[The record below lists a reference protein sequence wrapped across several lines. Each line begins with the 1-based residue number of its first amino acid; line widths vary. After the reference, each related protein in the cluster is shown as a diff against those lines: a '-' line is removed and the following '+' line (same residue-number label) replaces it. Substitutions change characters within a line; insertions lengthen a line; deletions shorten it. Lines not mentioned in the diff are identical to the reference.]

1 MARIWIAQK
10 TQKPD
15 FMDRIIEKKKWT
27 TKKILQY
34 AAISLF
40 VIFLAYIFLL
50 RDRSSRLTV
59 DQTQLTSDKV
69 VLDNFR
75 EFIPVDGIVL
85 PRTTIY
91 IDAVLGGTV
100 ETKFIEDGAS
110 VKEGDMI
117 LKLSNANMQLS
128 YMDQETRMYDAINN
142 LQNSRIALEQNKF
155 IRQREITNLQYE
167 IDQVT
172 AEFERAK
179 KLYNDGV
186 YTLKEFEDAK
196 RDFDFSSKQL
206 IISLELQRLDS
217 ISAEEQKRQ
226 IAASVERMKANL
238 TLLQSNMEK
247 LLVRAPADGVLSSF
261 NVEIGE
267 TRGAGERLGQIDL
280 LDGYKMRAN
289 IDERYVSRVVQ
300 GQEAE
305 LDFSGKTYQLYVY
318 KIYTGVTGGAFQVDM
333 LFKDEVPDNIKRG
346 QTIQMRLQFS
356 TPTEALI
363 LKRGGF
369 FQQTGGNWVYVID
382 PSGDYAVKRNIR
394 LGRQNTKFY
403 EVLEGLEEGEVMI
416 VSSYEAFGNKDKLIL
431 K

>member
-1 MARIWIAQK
+1 
-10 TQKPD
+10 
-15 FMDRIIEKKKWT
+15 MDRIIEKKKWT

-34 AAISLF
+34 AAIAVFVFFILYLF
-40 VIFLAYIFLL
+40 LFL
-50 RDRSSRLTV
+50 DRSSRLNV
-59 DQTQLTSDKV
+59 EKDQVTISRVTLDK
-69 VLDNFR
+69 FQ
-75 EFIPVDGIVL
+75 EFIPVDGIVQ

-100 ETKFIEDGAS
+100 EKKFVEDGAQ
-110 VKEGDMI
+110 VKQGDEI
-117 LKLSNANMQLS
+117 LQLSNANMQLS

-155 IRQREITNLQYE
+155 QRQKEITDLDYK
-167 IDQVT
+167 IDQAT
-172 AEFERAK
+172 IDFERTK
-179 KLYNDGV
+179 KLYDDGV

-196 RDFDFSSKQL
+196 RNYDYSIKQL
-206 IISLELQRLDS
+206 SISLNLQRLDS

-226 IAASVERMKANL
+226 IAASVERMKTNL
-238 TLLQSNMEK
+238 TLLRSNMEK
-247 LLVRAPADGVLSSF
+247 LLVRAPADGELSSF

-267 TRGAGERLGQIDL
+267 TKSAGERLGQIDIM
-280 LDGYKMRAN
+280 DGYKMRAN

-305 LDFSGKTYQLYVY
+305 LDFGGKTYQLYVN

-369 FQQTGGNWVYVID
+369 FQQTGGNWVYVVD
-382 PSGDYAVKRNIR
+382 PSGDYAVKRNIK
-394 LGRQNTKFY
+394 LGRQNTRYY
-403 EVLEGLEEGEVMI
+403 EVLEGLEAGEDVI
-416 VSSYEAFGNKDKLIL
+416 ISSYDNFGNKDKLIL

>member
-1 MARIWIAQK
+1 
-10 TQKPD
+10 
-15 FMDRIIEKKKWT
+15 MDRIIEKKKWT

-34 AAISLF
+34 AAIAVFVFFILYLF
-40 VIFLAYIFLL
+40 LFL
-50 RDRSSRLTV
+50 DRSSRLNV
-59 DQTQLTSDKV
+59 QKDQVTIARVTLDK
-69 VLDNFR
+69 FQ
-75 EFIPVDGIVL
+75 EFIPVDGVVQ
-85 PRTTIY
+85 PKTTIY

-100 ETKFIEDGAS
+100 EKKFVEDGAE
-110 VKEGDMI
+110 VKKGDEI
-117 LKLSNANMQLS
+117 LQLSNANMQLS

-142 LQNSRIALEQNKF
+142 LQNSRISLEQNKF
-155 IRQREITNLQYE
+155 LRQKEITNLQYQ
-167 IDQVT
+167 IDQAT
-172 AEFERAK
+172 LEYERAK

-196 RDFDFSSKQL
+196 RDFEFSTKQL
-206 IISLELQRLDS
+206 SISLDLQRLDS

-226 IAASVERMKANL
+226 IAASVERMKTNL
-238 TLLQSNMEK
+238 TLLRSNMEK
-247 LLVRAPADGVLSSF
+247 LLVRAPADGELSSF

-267 TRGAGERLGQIDL
+267 TKSEGERLGQIDIM
-280 LDGYKMRAN
+280 DGYKMRAN

-305 LDFSGKTYQLYVY
+305 LDFGGKTYQLYVN

-333 LFKDEVPDNIKRG
+333 LFKNEVPDNIKRG

-369 FQQTGGNWVYVID
+369 FQQTGGNWVYVVD
-382 PSGDYAVKRNIR
+382 PSGDLAVKRNIK
-394 LGRQNTKFY
+394 LGRQNTRYY
-403 EVLEGLEEGEVMI
+403 EVLEGLEAGEDVI
-416 VSSYEAFGNKDKLIL
+416 ISSYDNFGNKDKLIL

>member
-1 MARIWIAQK
+1 MPP

-15 FMDRIIEKKKWT
+15 YMDRIIEKKKWT
-27 TKKILQY
+27 VKKILQY
-34 AAISLF
+34 TAILVF
-40 VIFLAYIFLL
+40 AIFLIYIFLL
-50 RDRSSRLTV
+50 RDRSSRLTI
-59 DQTQLTSDKV
+59 DKTQITTDKV
-69 VLDNFR
+69 ALSNFQ

-85 PRTTIY
+85 PKTTIY

-100 ETKFIEDGAS
+100 ETKYVEDGAE

-142 LQNSRIALEQNKF
+142 LQNSRIALEQNKY
-155 IRQREITNLQYE
+155 IRQREITNLLYQ

-172 AEFERAK
+172 TEFERAK
-179 KLYNDGV
+179 KLYNEGV
-186 YTLKEFEDAK
+186 YTLKEYEDAK

-206 IISLELQRLDS
+206 NISLELQRLDS
-217 ISAEEQKRQ
+217 ISAEDQKRQ
-226 IAASVERMKANL
+226 IAASVDRMKTNL
-238 TLLQSNMEK
+238 SLLQSNMER
-247 LLVRAPADGVLSSF
+247 LLVLAPADGVLSSF

-267 TRGAGERLGQIDL
+267 TRSAGERLGQIDIM
-280 LDGYKMRAN
+280 DGYKMRAN
-289 IDERYVSRVVQ
+289 IDERYVSRVVP

-305 LDFSGKTYQLYVY
+305 LDFGGKTYQLYVY

-333 LFKDEVPDNIKRG
+333 MFRDEVPGNIKRG

-369 FQQTGGNWVYVID
+369 FQQTGGNWVYVVD
-382 PSGDYAVKRNIR
+382 PSGKYAVKRNIK
-394 LGRQNTKFY
+394 LGRQNTRFY
-403 EVLEGLEEGEVMI
+403 EVLEGLEAGEEVI
-416 VSSYEAFGNKDKLIL
+416 VSSYDSFGEKDKLVM

>member
-1 MARIWIAQK
+1 
-10 TQKPD
+10 
-15 FMDRIIEKKKWT
+15 MDRIIEKKKWT
-27 TKKILQY
+27 PKKILQY
-34 AAISLF
+34 TTLAVF
-40 VIFLAYIFLL
+40 VFFLLYILLL
-50 RDRSSRLTV
+50 RDRSSRINIDRNQVTFA
-59 DQTQLTSDKV
+59 KV
-69 VLDNFR
+69 ALDNFQ
-75 EFIPVDGIVL
+75 EFIPVDGVVL

-100 ETKFIEDGAS
+100 ETKYVEDGAE
-110 VKEGDMI
+110 VRKDDLI

-155 IRQREITNLQYE
+155 LRQKEITNLLYQ
-167 IDQVT
+167 IDEVRT
-172 AEFERAK
+172 EFDRAQ

-186 YTLKEFEDAK
+186 YTLKEYQDAK
-196 RDFDFSSKQL
+196 RDYDFSSKQL
-206 IISLELQRLDS
+206 LISLELQRLDS
-217 ISAEEQKRQ
+217 VAAEEQKRQ
-226 IAASVERMKANL
+226 ISASVERMKTNL

-247 LLVRAPADGVLSSF
+247 LLVRAPADGVLSAF

-267 TRGAGERLGQIDL
+267 TRSAGERLGQIDIM
-280 LDGYKMRAN
+280 DGYKMRAN
-289 IDERYVSRVVQ
+289 IDERYVSRVVP

-305 LDFSGKTYQLYVY
+305 LDFGGKTYQLYVH

-333 LFKDEVPDNIKRG
+333 LFKDEVPENIKRG

-356 TPTEALI
+356 TPAEALI

-369 FQQTGGNWVYVID
+369 FQQTGGNWVYVVD

-394 LGRQNTKFY
+394 LGRQNTRFY
-403 EVLEGLEEGEVMI
+403 EVLDGLESGEEVI
-416 VSSYEAFGNKDKLIL
+416 ISSYENFGNKDKVVL

>member
-1 MARIWIAQK
+1 
-10 TQKPD
+10 
-15 FMDRIIEKKKWT
+15 MDRIIEKKKWT

-34 AAISLF
+34 AAIAVFVFFILYLF
-40 VIFLAYIFLL
+40 LFL
-50 RDRSSRLTV
+50 DRSSRLNV
-59 DQTQLTSDKV
+59 EKDQVTIARVTLDK
-69 VLDNFR
+69 FQ
-75 EFIPVDGIVL
+75 EFIPVDGVVQ
-85 PRTTIY
+85 PKTTIY

-100 ETKFIEDGAS
+100 EKKFVEDGAE
-110 VKEGDMI
+110 VKRGDEI
-117 LKLSNANMQLS
+117 LQLSNANMQLS

-142 LQNSRIALEQNKF
+142 LQNSRISLEQNKF
-155 IRQREITNLQYE
+155 LRQKEITDLQYQ
-167 IDQVT
+167 IDQAT
-172 AEFERAK
+172 LEYQRAK
-179 KLYNDGV
+179 KLFDDGV

-196 RDFDFSSKQL
+196 RDFEFSTKQL
-206 IISLELQRLDS
+206 SISLDLQRLDS

-238 TLLQSNMEK
+238 TLLRSNMEK
-247 LLVRAPADGVLSSF
+247 LLVRAPADGELSSF

-267 TRGAGERLGQIDL
+267 TKSEGERLGQIDIM
-280 LDGYKMRAN
+280 DGYKMRAN

-305 LDFSGKTYQLYVY
+305 LDFSGKTYQLYVN

-333 LFKDEVPDNIKRG
+333 LFKNEVPDNIKRG

-369 FQQTGGNWVYVID
+369 FQQTGGNWVYVVD
-382 PSGDYAVKRNIR
+382 PSGDFAVKRNIK
-394 LGRQNTKFY
+394 LGRQNTRYY
-403 EVLEGLEEGEVMI
+403 EVLGGLEAGEDVI
-416 VSSYEAFGNKDKLIL
+416 ISSYDNFGNKDKLIL

>member
-1 MARIWIAQK
+1 
-10 TQKPD
+10 
-15 FMDRIIEKKKWT
+15 MDRIIEKKKWT

-34 AAISLF
+34 TAIAVF
-40 VIFLAYIFLL
+40 VFFLLYIFLL
-50 RDRSSRLTV
+50 RDRSSRINIERS
-59 DQTQLTSDKV
+59 QLTFAKV
-69 VLDNFR
+69 TLDNFQ
-75 EFIPVDGIVL
+75 EFIPVDGVVL

-100 ETKFIEDGAS
+100 ETKYVEDGAE
-110 VKEGDMI
+110 VKKDDTI

-155 IRQREITNLQYE
+155 LRQKEITNLMYQ
-167 IDQVT
+167 IDEVKT
-172 AEFERAK
+172 EFDRAQ
-179 KLYNDGV
+179 KLYDDGV
-186 YTLKEFEDAK
+186 YTLKEYQDAR
-196 RDFDFSSKQL
+196 RDFEFSSKQL
-206 IISLELQRLDS
+206 LISLELQRLDS

-226 IAASVERMKANL
+226 IAASVERMRANL
-238 TLLQSNMEK
+238 TLLKSNMEK

-267 TRGAGERLGQIDL
+267 TRSAGERLGQIDIM
-280 LDGYKMRAN
+280 DGYKMRAN
-289 IDERYVSRVVQ
+289 IDERYVSRVVP

-305 LDFSGKTYQLYVY
+305 LDFGGKTYQLYVQ
-318 KIYTGVTGGAFQVDM
+318 KIFTGVTGGAFQVDM
-333 LFKDEVPDNIKRG
+333 LFKDEVPENIKRG

-369 FQQTGGNWVYVID
+369 FQQTGGNWVYVVD

-394 LGRQNTKFY
+394 LGRQNTRFY
-403 EVLEGLEEGEVMI
+403 EVLEGLENGEEVI
-416 VSSYEAFGNKDKLIL
+416 ISSYESFGNKDKVVL

>member
-1 MARIWIAQK
+1 
-10 TQKPD
+10 
-15 FMDRIIEKKKWT
+15 MDRIIVKKKWT
-27 TKKILQY
+27 AKKILQY
-34 AAISLF
+34 TAIAVF
-40 VIFLAYIFLL
+40 VFFLAYLLLL
-50 RDRSSRLTV
+50 RDRSSRINIDKNQVTMA
-59 DQTQLTSDKV
+59 KV
-69 VLDNFR
+69 VLDNFM
-75 EFIPVDGIVL
+75 EFIPVDGVVQ

-100 ETKFIEDGAS
+100 ETKYVEDGAE
-110 VKEGDMI
+110 VKKDDLI

-155 IRQREITNLQYE
+155 LRQKEITNLLYQ
-167 IDQVT
+167 IDQVQT
-172 AEFERAK
+172 EFERAQ
-179 KLYNDGV
+179 KLYDDGV
-186 YTLKEFEDAK
+186 YTLKEYQDAK
-196 RDFDFSSKQL
+196 RDHDFSKKQL

-217 ISAEEQKRQ
+217 VSTEEQKRQ

-238 TLLQSNMEK
+238 SLLQSNMEK

-267 TRGAGERLGQIDL
+267 TRSAGERLGQIDIM
-280 LDGYKMRAN
+280 DGYKMRAN
-289 IDERYVSRVVQ
+289 IDERYVSRVVP

-305 LDFSGKTYQLYVY
+305 LDFNGKTYKLFVS

-333 LFKDEVPDNIKRG
+333 FFQDEVPENIKRG

-369 FQQTGGNWVYVID
+369 FQQTGGNWVYVVD
-382 PSGDYAVKRNIR
+382 PSGDVAVKRNIR

-403 EVLEGLEEGEVMI
+403 EILEGLEEGEEVI
-416 VSSYEAFGNKDKLIL
+416 VSSYENFGNKDKLML

>member
-1 MARIWIAQK
+1 
-10 TQKPD
+10 
-15 FMDRIIEKKKWT
+15 MDRIIEKKKWT

-34 AAISLF
+34 SALAVF
-40 VIFLAYIFLL
+40 VFFLLYIIFL
-50 RDRSSRLTV
+50 RDRSSRINVDKNQVTV
-59 DQTQLTSDKV
+59 TKVILDK
-69 VLDNFR
+69 FQ
-75 EFIPVDGIVL
+75 EFIPVDGVVQ
-85 PRTTIY
+85 PKTTIY

-100 ETKFIEDGAS
+100 ETKYVEDGAT
-110 VKEGDMI
+110 VKKDDLI

-155 IRQREITNLQYE
+155 LRQKEITNLLYQ
-167 IDQVT
+167 IDQVVT
-172 AEFERAK
+172 DFERAQ

-186 YTLKEFEDAK
+186 YTLKEYQDAK
-196 RDFDFSSKQL
+196 RDHDFSKKQL
-206 IISLELQRLDS
+206 MISLELQRLDS
-217 ISAEEQKRQ
+217 ISTEEQKRQ
-226 IAASVERMKANL
+226 IAASVDRMRANL
-238 TLLQSNMEK
+238 KLLQSNMEK
-247 LLVRAPADGVLSSF
+247 LEVRAPADGVLTSF

-267 TRGAGERLGQIDL
+267 TRSAGERLGQIDIM
-280 LDGYKMRAN
+280 DGYKMRAN
-289 IDERYVSRVVQ
+289 IDERYVSRVVP

-305 LDFSGKTYQLYVY
+305 LDFAGKTYRMYVS

-333 LFKDEVPDNIKRG
+333 LFTDEVPDNIKRG

-369 FQQTGGNWVYVID
+369 FQQTGGNWVYVVD
-382 PSGDYAVKRNIR
+382 PSGDVAVKRNIK

-403 EVLEGLEEGEVMI
+403 EVIEGLEEGEEVI
-416 VSSYEAFGNKDKLIL
+416 ISSYENFGNKDKVVL

>member
-1 MARIWIAQK
+1 
-10 TQKPD
+10 
-15 FMDRIIEKKKWT
+15 MDRIIEKKKWT
-27 TKKILQY
+27 AKKILQLT
-34 AAISLF
+34 AIAVF
-40 VIFLAYIFLL
+40 VLFLAYLLLL
-50 RDRSSRLTV
+50 RDRSSRINV
-59 DQTQLTSDKV
+59 DVNQVTTAKV
-69 VLDNFR
+69 MLDNFR

-85 PRTTIY
+85 PKTTIY

-100 ETKFIEDGAS
+100 ETKYVEDGAF
-110 VKEGDMI
+110 VKKDDLI

-155 IRQREITNLQYE
+155 LRQKEITNLLYQ
-167 IDQVT
+167 IDQVQT
-172 AEFERAK
+172 EFERAQ
-179 KLYNDGV
+179 KLYDDGV
-186 YTLKEFEDAK
+186 YTLKEYQDAK
-196 RDFDFSSKQL
+196 RDFEFSSKQL
-206 IISLELQRLDS
+206 TISLELQRLDS

-226 IAASVERMKANL
+226 ISASVERMRANL
-238 TLLQSNMEK
+238 SQLQNNMEK
-247 LLVRAPADGVLSSF
+247 LTVKAPADGVLTSF

-267 TRGAGERLGQIDL
+267 TKSAGERLGQIDIM
-280 LDGYKMRAN
+280 DGYKMRAS

-305 LDFSGKTYQLYVY
+305 LDFNGKTYTLYVS

-333 LFKDEVPDNIKRG
+333 LFSGEVPDNIKRG

-369 FQQTGGNWVYVID
+369 FQQTGGNWVYVVD
-382 PSGDYAVKRNIR
+382 PSGGIAVKRDIR

-403 EVLEGLEEGEVMI
+403 EVLEGLEEGEEVI
-416 VSSYEAFGNKDKLIL
+416 VSSYENFGGKDKVVF

>member
-1 MARIWIAQK
+1 
-10 TQKPD
+10 
-15 FMDRIIEKKKWT
+15 MDRIIEKKKWT

-34 AAISLF
+34 AAIAVF
-40 VIFLAYIFLL
+40 VFFLVYIFLL
-50 RDRSSRLTV
+50 RDRSSRLNV
-59 DQTQLTSDKV
+59 EKDQLTIDRV
-69 VLDNFR
+69 MLDSFR
-75 EFIPVDGIVL
+75 EFIPVDGTVL
-85 PRTTIY
+85 PKTTIY

-100 ETKFIEDGAS
+100 ETKYVEDGAE
-110 VKEGDMI
+110 VKKDDLI

-142 LQNSRIALEQNKF
+142 LQNSRIALEQNKYL
-155 IRQREITNLQYE
+155 RQKEITNLLYQ
-167 IDQVT
+167 IDQVQT
-172 AEFERAK
+172 EYERAQ

-186 YTLKEFEDAK
+186 YTLKEFQDAK
-196 RDFDFSSKQL
+196 RDHEFSKKQL
-206 IISLELQRLDS
+206 LISLELQRLDS

-238 TLLQSNMEK
+238 TQLQSNMDK
-247 LLVRAPADGVLSSF
+247 LMVRAPADGILSSF

-267 TRGAGERLGQIDL
+267 TRAAGERLGQIDIM
-280 LDGYKMRAN
+280 DGYKMRAS
-289 IDERYVSRVVQ
+289 IDERYVSRVTQ

-305 LDFSGKTYQLYVY
+305 LDFGGKVYSLYVN

-333 LFKDEVPDNIKRG
+333 LFSDEVPENIKRG

-369 FQQTGGNWVYVID
+369 FQQTGGNWVYVVD
-382 PSGDYAVKRNIR
+382 PSGKFAVKRKIR
-394 LGRQNTKFY
+394 LGRQNTRYY
-403 EVLEGLEEGEVMI
+403 EVLEGLDAGESVI
-416 VSSYEAFGNKDKLIL
+416 VSSYENFGDKDKLVL

>member
-1 MARIWIAQK
+1 
-10 TQKPD
+10 
-15 FMDRIIEKKKWT
+15 MDRIIEKKKWT

-34 AAISLF
+34 SALAVF
-40 VIFLAYIFLL
+40 VFFLLYIIFL
-50 RDRSSRLTV
+50 RDRSSRINVDKNQVTV
-59 DQTQLTSDKV
+59 TKVILDK
-69 VLDNFR
+69 FQ
-75 EFIPVDGIVL
+75 EFIPVDGVVQ
-85 PRTTIY
+85 PKTTIY

-100 ETKFIEDGAS
+100 ETKYVEDGAT
-110 VKEGDMI
+110 VKKDDLI

-155 IRQREITNLQYE
+155 LRQKEITNLLYQ
-167 IDQVT
+167 IDQVVT
-172 AEFERAK
+172 DFERAQ

-186 YTLKEFEDAK
+186 YTLKEYQDAK
-196 RDFDFSSKQL
+196 RDHDFSKKQL
-206 IISLELQRLDS
+206 MISLELQRLDS
-217 ISAEEQKRQ
+217 ISTEEQKRQ
-226 IAASVERMKANL
+226 IAASVDRMRANL
-238 TLLQSNMEK
+238 KLLQSNMEK
-247 LLVRAPADGVLSSF
+247 LEVRAPADGVLTSF

-267 TRGAGERLGQIDL
+267 TLSAGERLGQIDIM
-280 LDGYKMRAN
+280 DGYKMRAN
-289 IDERYVSRVVQ
+289 IDERYVSRVVP

-305 LDFSGKTYQLYVY
+305 LDFAGKTYRMYVS

-333 LFKDEVPDNIKRG
+333 LFTDEVPDNIKRG

-369 FQQTGGNWVYVID
+369 FQQTGGNWVYVVD
-382 PSGDYAVKRNIR
+382 PSGDVAVKRNIK

-403 EVLEGLEEGEVMI
+403 EVIEGLEEGEEVI
-416 VSSYEAFGNKDKLIL
+416 ISSYENFGNKDKVVL

>member
-1 MARIWIAQK
+1 
-10 TQKPD
+10 
-15 FMDRIIEKKKWT
+15 MDRIIEKKKWT

-34 AAISLF
+34 SALAVF
-40 VIFLAYIFLL
+40 VFFLLYIIFL
-50 RDRSSRLTV
+50 RDRSSRINVDKNQVTV
-59 DQTQLTSDKV
+59 TKVILDK
-69 VLDNFR
+69 FQ
-75 EFIPVDGIVL
+75 EFIPVDGVVQ
-85 PRTTIY
+85 PKTTIY

-100 ETKFIEDGAS
+100 ETKYVEDGAT
-110 VKEGDMI
+110 VKKDDLI

-155 IRQREITNLQYE
+155 LRQKEITNLLYQ
-167 IDQVT
+167 IDQVVT
-172 AEFERAK
+172 DFEMAQ

-186 YTLKEFEDAK
+186 YTLKEYQDAK
-196 RDFDFSSKQL
+196 RDHDFSKKQL
-206 IISLELQRLDS
+206 MISLELQRLDS
-217 ISAEEQKRQ
+217 ISTEEQKRQ
-226 IAASVERMKANL
+226 IAASVDRMRANL
-238 TLLQSNMEK
+238 KLLQSNMEK
-247 LLVRAPADGVLSSF
+247 LEVRAPADGVLTSF

-267 TRGAGERLGQIDL
+267 TRSAGERLGQIDIM
-280 LDGYKMRAN
+280 DGYKMRAN
-289 IDERYVSRVVQ
+289 IDERYVSRVVP

-305 LDFSGKTYQLYVY
+305 LDFAGKTYRMYVS

-333 LFKDEVPDNIKRG
+333 LFTDEVPDNIKRG

-369 FQQTGGNWVYVID
+369 FQQTGGNRVYVVD
-382 PSGDYAVKRNIR
+382 PSGDVAVKRNIK

-403 EVLEGLEEGEVMI
+403 EVIEGLEEGEEVI
-416 VSSYEAFGNKDKLIL
+416 ISSYENFGNKDKVVL